1 MATAKP
7 TPAQQCC
14 EHLDRFFATY
24 HDPTM
29 QKSAMK
35 ALRFLA
41 ACDGSLSGKPEG
53 WAAGIVYFIAN
64 RGGRPCGVPGLL
76 NADFA
81 LFFRV
86 SMSVIRRRA
95 AQVER
100 ALEI

>member
-1 MATAKP
+1 MTSS
-7 TPAQQCC
+7 TNSRSLCR
-14 EHLDRFFATY
+14 EHLERFFASY

-35 ALRFLA
+35 ALRFLT

-81 LFFRV
+81 QFFGV

-100 ALEI
+100 ALDI